1 MASRM
6 NPWII
11 VLLVLGVIVLVA
23 FAVGGYV
30 VTARNNMVTLQV
42 GYQTAWSQVE
52 NQLQRRND
60 LIPNYVETVKGYAKQ
75 ETTIFT
81 AIANARARIGGAGP
95 ISDKIAASNEMSNA
109 LSRLLVV
116 VENYP
121 QLRSS
126 ENFMQLQDELAG
138 TENRIAVERMR
149 YNEAV
154 QAYNVRIRQFPA
166 NIIAG
171 MFNFGDAP
179 LFQAPASAHE
189 VPKVNFTTPDTA
201 ATH

>member
-6 NPWII
+6 NPWIV
-11 VLLVLGVIVLVA
+11 VLLVLGAILLVA
-23 FAVGGYV
+23 LAFAGYV
-30 VTARNNMVTLQV
+30 RTTYNNMVSLQE
-42 GYQTAWSQVE
+42 QNKTAWSQVE

-95 ISDKIAASNEMSNA
+95 VSDKIAASNEMSNA
-109 LSRLLVV
+109 LARLLVV

-154 QAYNVRIRQFPA
+154 MAYNVRIRQFPA

-171 MFNFGDAP
+171 MFHFDPAP
-179 LFQAPASAHE
+179 LFQAPAAAHE
-189 VPKVNFTTPDTA
+189 APRVNFTTPESTT
-201 ATH
+201 TH

>member
-11 VLLVLGVIVLVA
+11 VLLVLGAILLVA
-23 FAVGGYV
+23 LAFAGYV
-30 VTARNNMVTLQV
+30 RTTYNNMVTLQAQ
-42 GYQTAWSQVE
+42 YQTAWSQVE

-109 LSRLLVV
+109 LSRICLT
-116 VENYP
+116 VE
-121 QLRSS
+121 
-126 ENFMQLQDELAG
+126 
-138 TENRIAVERMR
+138 I
-149 YNEAV
+149 
-154 QAYNVRIRQFPA
+154 
-166 NIIAG
+166 
-171 MFNFGDAP
+171 
-179 LFQAPASAHE
+179 PASGRKK
-189 VPKVNFTTPDTA
+189 PK
-201 ATH
+201 